1 MEIMNLPRGYG
12 KTTNIIIEA
21 VKTGYPIITLHS
33 TMKRDIERRAEKITN
48 QKITVYTI
56 AEFLDDDFWKG
67 KIDKKP
73 EYVLIDELS
82 FVLEKLLDAK
92 CEMATMTSKSLEEYY
107 GKRDYDGCSQRAN
120 E

>member
-1 MEIMNLPRGYG
+1 MEIMNLPRGCG

-21 VKTGYPIITLHS
+21 VKTGYPIITLCNA
-33 TMKRDIERRAEKITN
+33 MRKRIERRAEEITN
-48 QKITVYTI
+48 QKITVYTV
-56 AEFLDDDFWKG
+56 AEFLDDGFWRG

-82 FVLEKLLDAK
+82 FVLEELLGAK

-107 GKRDYDGCSQRAN
+107 ERRDRDK
-120 E
+120 

>member
-1 MEIMNLPRGYG
+1 MEIMNLPRGCG

-21 VKTGYPIITLHS
+21 VKTGYPIITLYNA
-33 TMKRDIERRAEKITN
+33 MGKRIERRAEEITN
-48 QKITVYTI
+48 QKITVYTV
-56 AEFLDDDFWKG
+56 AEFLDDGFWRG

-82 FVLEKLLDAK
+82 FVLEELLGAK

-107 GKRDYDGCSQRAN
+107 ERRDRDK
-120 E
+120 